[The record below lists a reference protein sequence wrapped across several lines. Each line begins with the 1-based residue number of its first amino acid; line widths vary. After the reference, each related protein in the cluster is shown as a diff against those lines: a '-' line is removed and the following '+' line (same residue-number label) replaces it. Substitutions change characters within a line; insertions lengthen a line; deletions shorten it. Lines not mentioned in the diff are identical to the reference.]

1 MPDIDPVAG
10 VGVDDNQAVPGL
22 AEEATPVIPELSNQG
37 IQSTANEMA
46 SSDEDMDI
54 DSAFVKMV
62 VVHGIVMGPSVC
74 VFTRFIYIITNCYL
88 ALCL

>member
-1 MPDIDPVAG
+1 MGPDL
-10 VGVDDNQAVPGL
+10 Q
-22 AEEATPVIPELSNQG
+22 
-37 IQSTANEMA
+37 A

-62 VVHGIVMGPSVC
+62 VVDGIVMGPSVC